1 MQDPDAPVDPQTL
14 PGCGFAAY
22 AGILVVFGILGLV
35 GMGSATLSMLQA
47 AGEVGPAKIIPG
59 TQVAV
64 WQMAPMRK
72 AKVVQTTEVPLAW
85 HDESPMRD
93 GTSACA
99 LMDDRLVRVADGQGW
114 TLAYASIDEIDE
126 QELERGGHLVIT
138 RGTDPSGAPVEVPC
152 SFAFEEGGEKM
163 GRQLRSERKRARPD
177 AAAPVSSDKQ
187 GVDGAGAERD
197 PDAQGDADLGH
208 GADDPAEGRGEGRP

>member
-22 AGILVVFGILGLV
+22 AAILVVFGILGLV

-47 AGEVGPAKIIPG
+47 ADEVGPAKMIPG

-72 AKVVQTTEVPLAW
+72 AKVVEMTEVPLAW
-85 HDESPMRD
+85 HDESTMRD
-93 GTSACA
+93 GTTACA

-114 TLAYASIDEIDE
+114 TLAYAAIEEIEE
-126 QELERGGHLVIT
+126 QERERGGHVVIS
-138 RGTDPSGAPVEVPC
+138 RGLDPAGSPVELPC
-152 SFAFEEGGEKM
+152 AFAFEEGGEKL
-163 GRQLRSERKRARPD
+163 GRQLRSEQKRARPGT
-177 AAAPVSSDKQ
+177 PSGEQ
-187 GVDGAGAERD
+187 RVDGPGADGD
-197 PDAQGDADLGH
+197 PDDQGDADLGD
-208 GADDPAEGRGEGRP
+208 GADDPADGGRERRP